1 MPFLSKGKIKT
12 AFTVQFCFNSTNKW
26 DTWEKT
32 VSQGHPSLLSYQF
45 HVQSVTKT
53 GLTGTVP
60 MSTAIWVLCC
70 FKFQSQKGTL
80 GTKLDT
86 RSILCFIHEKLSL
99 ERFIFAYSIGNQI
112 FQVFKLQLDVLN
124 YKTLRPIAQWNM
136 KTSGGLNLWLLKVL
150 K

>member
-26 DTWEKT
+26 DAWEET
-32 VSQGHPSLLSYQF
+32 VSQAYPSL
-45 HVQSVTKT
+45 
-53 GLTGTVP
+53 
-60 MSTAIWVLCC
+60 
-70 FKFQSQKGTL
+70 FK
-80 GTKLDT
+80 
-86 RSILCFIHEKLSL
+86 
-99 ERFIFAYSIGNQI
+99 YSIGNQI

-124 YKTLRPIAQWNM
+124 YKTVRPIAQWNM

>member
-1 MPFLSKGKIKT
+1 MQFLSKGKIKT
-12 AFTVQFCFNSTNKW
+12 TFTVEFFFNSTNKW

-60 MSTAIWVLCC
+60 MSTAIWVLS
-70 FKFQSQKGTL
+70 FKFQVQNGTL

-86 RSILCFIHEKLSL
+86 RYILCFTHEK
-99 ERFIFAYSIGNQI
+99 
-112 FQVFKLQLDVLN
+112 
-124 YKTLRPIAQWNM
+124 
-136 KTSGGLNLWLLKVL
+136 
-150 K
+150 